1 MSDRLL
7 DELCAALGAEH
18 VLVDADVV
26 ATYETD
32 WTGRFHGRARAV
44 VRPGT
49 TDEVATVLRAC
60 TGAGAPVVPQGGN
73 TGLVGGS
80 VPRGGEVGLSTQR
93 LDAVEHV
100 DAVNGEIVVGAGVT
114 LSRARDAARA
124 GGWDVAVD
132 LTARDSATIGGMV
145 ATNAGGEHVVRYGA
159 MDRQVIGVEA
169 VLGDG
174 TVVGR
179 VPALR
184 KDNTGYRWAGVL
196 GGSEGTLAVLTRIH
210 LALVPELRDRVVAL
224 LAVDDVAAAVTV
236 AGRVR
241 RALDSVLALELFL
254 ADGLHLVLE
263 HRGLAAPF
271 ADHWPAYVLV
281 ECGVRSGLS
290 ACAEQLTDVLAGLDE
305 VRDSAIAE
313 DAASRERLWAYREQH
328 TEAIN
333 AQGVPHKLDVT
344 LPFDALA
351 EFVDDVRATVAA
363 VDPSARV
370 VVFGHVGDGNLHV
383 NVLGPA
389 PDDEH
394 VDHAVLELVARLGGS
409 ISAEHGIGVAKRAD
423 LPLVRTEAEL
433 AAMRALKHALDPAG
447 ILNPG
452 VLL

>member
-1 MSDRLL
+1 
-7 DELCAALGAEH
+7 
-18 VLVDADVV
+18 
-26 ATYETD
+26 
-32 WTGRFHGRARAV
+32 
-44 VRPGT
+44 
-49 TDEVATVLRAC
+49 
-60 TGAGAPVVPQGGN
+60 
-73 TGLVGGS
+73 
-80 VPRGGEVGLSTQR
+80 
-93 LDAVEHV
+93 
-100 DAVNGEIVVGAGVT
+100 
-114 LSRARDAARA
+114 
-124 GGWDVAVD
+124 VAVD

-145 ATNAGGEHVVRYGA
+145 ATNAGGEHVIRYGA

-196 GGSEGTLAVLTRIH
+196 GGSEGTLAVITRVH
-210 LALVPELRDRVVAL
+210 LALVPELRERIVAL
-224 LAVDDVAAAVTV
+224 VAVDDVAAAITV
-236 AGRVR
+236 AGTVR

-254 ADGLHLVLE
+254 ADGLHLVLD

-271 ADHWPAYVLV
+271 ADDWPAYVLV
-281 ECGVRSGLS
+281 ECGVRSGVGACSDQLS
-290 ACAEQLTDVLAGLDE
+290 DVLSGLAE

-313 DAASRERLWAYREQH
+313 DAANRERLWAYREQH

-333 AQGVPHKLDVT
+333 ASGVPHKLDVT
-344 LPFDALA
+344 LPFEALA
-351 EFVDDVRATVAA
+351 AFVDDARATVATI
-363 VDPSARV
+363 DPAARV
-370 VVFGHVGDGNLHV
+370 VLFGHVGDGNLHV

-389 PDDEH
+389 PDDERA
-394 VDHAVLELVARLGGS
+394 DHAVLELVARMGGS

-423 LPLVRTEAEL
+423 LPLARTDADL